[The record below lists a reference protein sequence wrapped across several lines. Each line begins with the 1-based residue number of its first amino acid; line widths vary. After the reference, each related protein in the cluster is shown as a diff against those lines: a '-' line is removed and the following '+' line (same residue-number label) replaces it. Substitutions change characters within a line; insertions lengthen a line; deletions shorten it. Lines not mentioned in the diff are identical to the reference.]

1 MQTFEF
7 NGRTARLAKRRALH
21 YWYTHRG
28 RLNMSMTEFFQCCR
42 LREDGSHAQIIFT
55 PRQAA

>member
-1 MQTFEF
+1 MEEL
-7 NGRTARLAKRRALH
+7 RLAKRRAPH